1 MQSNGNGP
9 DTHAPFN
16 WQVLSE
22 LHLLAPKHVL
32 GSPAVTNTLGFITGS
47 ELTPFDVRQITKLL
61 CTPVQCV
68 MFEAAWRNF
77 AEKQGLLNSEA
88 SQQDH
93 ALGQGLLNGAAS
105 HRKSPDAS
113 LSKSLNTSPG
123 KRVRNVSPS
132 ENCKHVCANSKILE

>member
-1 MQSNGNGP
+1 MGRPQGDSLWMQSNGNGP
-9 DTHAPFN
+9 DTHTPFN

-93 ALGQGLLNGAAS
+93 ALGQGLLN
-105 HRKSPDAS
+105 
-113 LSKSLNTSPG
+113 
-123 KRVRNVSPS
+123 
-132 ENCKHVCANSKILE
+132 